1 MRYVDVSVFLEYARS
16 ITLVQGFLPFRIYG
30 LSKKLY
36 ISIIIWAMALMRL
49 LGSTVLFVAGL
60 RIPSSIQRLT
70 AQWEW
75 LIMVIC
81 AVGAATDVA
90 TTAALVTIL
99 VRQRSFAQ
107 KRFFIYYLCLD
118 AVPFSS
124 LTQNQSS
131 GR

>member
-1 MRYVDVSVFLEYARS
+1 MYR
-16 ITLVQGFLPFRIYG
+16 

-36 ISIIIWAMALMRL
+36 ISIIIWAMALVRL

-75 LIMVIC
+75 LIMAIW

-107 KRFFIYYLCLD
+107 KRFFIYHLCLD